1 MARPIRTTA
10 ASAATSAPIPLDLS
24 VSPFAVTLAADISA
38 GGTLTYFVE
47 QTFDDIYSP
56 TFNPANATW
65 FTVFTASADQVGS
78 LTAPATAVRLR
89 VSAYTSGNVTL
100 TVIQAGF

>member
-1 MARPIRTTA
+1 MARPIKVGVNA
-10 ASAATSAPIPLDLS
+10 VASSNAIPLDLS
-24 VSPFAVTLAADISA
+24 LTPFSVALAADVSA

-47 QTFDDIYSP
+47 QTFDDVFSP

-65 FTVFTASADQVGS
+65 FTVFTASADQAGS

-89 VSAYTSGNVTL
+89 VSAYTSGTVTL
-100 TVIQAGF
+100 TIIQSGY

>member
-1 MARPIRTTA
+1 MARPIRVQLGAVA
-10 ASAATSAPIPLDLS
+10 ASNPIPLDLS
-24 VSPFAVTLAADISA
+24 MPSFSVTLAADVSA

-47 QTFDDIYSP
+47 QTFDNVFSP
-56 TFNPANATW
+56 TFNPATATW

-89 VSAYTSGNVTL
+89 VSAYTSGSVTL
-100 TVIQAGF
+100 TIIQSGF